1 MLSSSNFANAAPW
14 NLHKIVHEFA
24 MTYDKLERLSTDLK
38 FKASGEHGGNII
50 TLIRQH
56 YDTVLFLRSNI
67 RMRNLV

>member
-1 MLSSSNFANAAPW
+1 M
-14 NLHKIVHEFA
+14 
-24 MTYDKLERLSTDLK
+24 YDKLERLSTDLE

-56 YDTVLFLRSNI
+56 YDAVLFLGSNI